1 MKELDVIYAEPGKSF
16 IHVPGYEPSIFLAG
30 PTPRSPHIPSWRPL
44 VLHRLSQ
51 IGFEGQ
57 IFVPE
62 APEGGVSMEY
72 EEQIEWE
79 ETYLKDASCIMFWI
93 PRDLIHLPGF
103 TTNIEFGRWYNSN
116 KIVVGWLPGSPKMR
130 YIEYYTRKFRI
141 PTADT
146 LNETIKFAVEMARK
160 KAENF
165 KAIFEGVYSDQ

>member
-1 MKELDVIYAEPGKSF
+1 MKELDVVYAEPRKSL
-16 IHVPGYEPSIFLAG
+16 IYVSPDTPSVFLAG

-51 IGFEGQ
+51 MEFEGL

-62 APEGGVSMEY
+62 TREGGVLMEY

-79 ETYLKDASCIMFWI
+79 ETYLTDASCIMFWI
-93 PRDLIHLPGF
+93 PRDLTHLPGF

-130 YIEYYTRKFRI
+130 YIEYYTRKLKI

-146 LNETIKFAVEMARK
+146 LNETVELAVEMANEYVKRV
-160 KAENF
+160 
-165 KAIFEGVYSDQ
+165 I